1 MVYELPESELIAQ
14 GAEARLHKGTYL
26 GKTVLIKERFEKK
39 YRHPDLDTRLT
50 KERIK
55 AEARAIVRAKT
66 AGVGTP
72 ALYLVDFNRRSIF
85 MQFIE
90 NATMLKTFIEQHITG
105 RDDDTAKILMNNV
118 TSALGQAVAKL
129 HSKNIVHGDLTTSN
143 ILLKDAESLAN
154 AKAETDVSEQLV
166 VIDFG
171 LARVESTSE
180 DAAVDLYVLE
190 RSLSSA
196 HAQVPELFGLI
207 YKSYQKFF
215 KNKSHLKEVISKYE
229 DVKAR
234 GRKRTMVG

>member
-1 MVYELPESELIAQ
+1 MVYKLPESELIAQ
-14 GAEARLHKGTYL
+14 GAEARLYKGVYL
-26 GKTVLIKERFEKK
+26 GKLTLIKERFEKK
-39 YRHPDLDTRLT
+39 YRHSDLDARLT

-55 AEARAIVRAKT
+55 AEARAIVRAKS

-72 ALYLVDFNRRSIF
+72 ALYLVDYNRRSIF

-90 NATMLKTFIEQHITG
+90 NAVTLKTFIDQYVTG
-105 RDDDTAKILMNNV
+105 KTDVNNLIDSI
-118 TSALGQAVAKL
+118 TSALGQTITKL
-129 HSKNIVHGDLTTSN
+129 HTKNIVHGDLTTSN
-143 ILLKDAESLAN
+143 ILFKNPEDKVNIKSGADFVDKLI
-154 AKAETDVSEQLV
+154 

-171 LARVESTSE
+171 LAKVDATAE

-190 RSLSSA
+190 RSLTSA
-196 HAQVPELFGLI
+196 HAQLPELFNLI

-215 KNKSHLKEVISKYE
+215 KNNSRLKEIIIKYE